1 MSSTP
6 ITIKGDLPLDVAST
20 LMRLIGAA
28 YPGAQ
33 LASAPGGAMRIEI
46 PDADRGIDPGVLE
59 RAAELKVTADEHT
72 KDALVRMSEDG
83 SVTVGLPAFLGS
95 ILVPMVEALFEANP
109 DAENYLETQMH
120 SQTIPGRAWVVT
132 AARSPAQT
140 PRSLHLAAQAR
151 AEAAEAEAA
160 RLRAELTA
168 A

>member
-1 MSSTP
+1 VSSTP
-6 ITIKGDLPLDVAST
+6 ITIQGGLPLDVAST
-20 LMRLIGAA
+20 LMRLIGLA

-33 LASAPGGAMRIEI
+33 LVSAPGGAMRIEI
-46 PDADRGIDPGVLE
+46 PDADRGIDPGLLE
-59 RAAELKVTADEHT
+59 RAAELKVAADEYT

-83 SVTVGLPAFLGS
+83 SVTVGVPAFFGS
-95 ILVPMVEALFEANP
+95 MLVPMVEALFDANP

-120 SQTIPGRAWVVT
+120 SQTVPGRTWVVI

-140 PRSLHLAAQAR
+140 PHALRLAAQAR
-151 AEAAEAEAA
+151 AETAEAEAA